1 MNKVSQ
7 ISLQRQVGNLIS
19 IVEICLPI
27 VEKIKQT
34 QGELDCLPYEL
45 DCLKQQAEFLRLGLS
60 PNTSSSSL
68 SYLEFDINQTE
79 FHLDALVDDLERI
92 LANLAFLDLD
102 IRNLLVL
109 KEKLEAIQEE
119 RIYEITPERIYKLLE
134 KQQQTL
140 PKSQANF
147 ISSKKHSHKI
157 CFWHQDWKQKI
168 TDYRKKIDNKKIVMG
183 LVIFASLSVG
193 WVGGYYS
200 SNTQSGNSEAV
211 GQSKE
216 IDKSASE
223 I

>member
-27 VEKIKQT
+27 IEKIKQT
-34 QGELDCLPYEL
+34 QSELDCLPDEL
-45 DCLKQQAEFLRLGLS
+45 DRLKQQAEFLQLGLS
-60 PNTSSSSL
+60 PNTSSSFR
-68 SYLEFDINQTE
+68 SYLESDIKNTE

-134 KQQQTL
+134 KQQPTS
-140 PKSQANF
+140 KSQATF
-147 ISSKKHSHKI
+147 RSSKKHSHK
-157 CFWHQDWKQKI
+157 FWQQDWRHKI
-168 TDYRKKIDNKKIVMG
+168 TDYRKKIDNKKIAMG

-193 WVGGYYS
+193 WIGGYYS
-200 SNTQSGNSEAV
+200 SNTQLDNSEAV
-211 GQSKE
+211 GQSGE